1 MMAAAVMM
9 PVRVSMVVPAMVV
22 PAMVVAMVMI
32 VRVVS
37 HWGLCL
43 TDRAL
48 GQCARRL
55 RTARLLP
62 LREKVAAEG

>member
-37 HWGLCL
+37 H
-43 TDRAL
+43 
-48 GQCARRL
+48 
-55 RTARLLP
+55 
-62 LREKVAAEG
+62 